1 MPPTSPPN
9 IPTVSQTADDM
20 LMVDFGGHP
29 EGNHQVRA
37 FWRLLGNQPALSRL
51 RPVAGMHCVG
61 FMLDQTQL
69 HEIDIPSIADTLLKL
84 AASSLSQSAEAG
96 KCIDIPVCYDATFAL
111 DLEALANH
119 CGLSAQEVIERHVES
134 RYIAQL
140 IGFLPGFAYLG
151 GLDPALATP
160 RLATPRPK
168 VPAGSLGIAGMQC
181 AVYPTNSPGGWNLIG
196 RSPICFFDPNRNP
209 PAKIELGDEIR
220 FVPISLEEFERQWA
234 SR

>member
-1 MPPTSPPN
+1 MPIASPLN

-20 LMVDFGGHP
+20 LMVDFGSHP
-29 EGNHQVRA
+29 GANHQVRA
-37 FWRLLGNQPALSRL
+37 FWRLLGDQPALSRL

-61 FMLDQTQL
+61 FMLDQMQL
-69 HEIDIPSIADTLLKL
+69 QAVDIPSALDTLLKL
-84 AASSLSQSAEAG
+84 ARSSLSESAEPG
-96 KCIDIPVCYDATFAL
+96 KCIDVPVCYDKTLAP
-111 DLEALANH
+111 DLEALAKR
-119 CGLSAQEVIERHVES
+119 CGLSTQEVIERHAGS

-151 GLDPALATP
+151 GLDPTLATP

-181 AVYPTNSPGGWNLIG
+181 AVYPTSSPGGWNLIG
-196 RSPICFFDPNRNP
+196 RSPLRFFDPSRNP
-209 PAKIELGDEIR
+209 PGTIELGDEVR